1 LQEFM
6 KKTSK
11 TNIAKPAEET
21 VPTTTKEHTEM
32 FARAMRLFHASE
44 YGEARALFE
53 LCAEGPEMT
62 VKEPARMY
70 SRMCERR
77 LEKAEVVLST
87 AEDHYTYAVSLMN
100 VQNYREALPHLQ
112 KAVQMGDGA
121 HVRYALAL
129 CSGLV
134 GDMPGAV
141 AHLQKAITLDP
152 ATRGLARADSDFQP
166 LLQDAVIRE
175 LVTGPRN

>member
-1 LQEFM
+1 M

-11 TNIAKPAEET
+11 TNSAKPAEET

-53 LCAEGPEMT
+53 MCAEGPEMT

-70 SRMCERR
+70 SRMCARR

-100 VQNYREALPHLQ
+100 VQNYRDALPHLQ

-129 CSGLV
+129 GVRDWWGTCLGRWRTCRGRLRWTPRRV
-134 GDMPGAV
+134 
-141 AHLQKAITLDP
+141 
-152 ATRGLARADSDFQP
+152 GLARADSDFQP